1 MLTGTTSLPSEK
13 HVGGWLKRL
22 QRRRAGNIVLLFA
35 IIQIV
40 AVAFALLYPDSFRYA
55 STGNVQLMLKAIPSL
70 VIVVL
75 GVNLLMIAGEFDL
88 TVGATF
94 TLTALIM
101 AKLFNAGVPL
111 WVAVL
116 AGLASGA
123 VIGVL
128 NGWVVVKSNVPS
140 FIITL
145 GAMWFWRGVILIL
158 SNSITESFYPS
169 DFFEKL
175 FTLNVGPIQ
184 IQFIWSL
191 LVAVVCWLIL
201 ERHTLGNYFFGVG
214 GNRKAAAALGVDV
227 KKVKIIAF
235 GLTGLL
241 AALSGVMSTVRI
253 NSISPIQGQG
263 LELQAIAACVIGG
276 TALVGGKGTV
286 LGAFLGAAL
295 MYTIQDILLL
305 LRAPGHYL
313 QMFVGIIIV
322 IAAALNE
329 YMKSE

>member
-1 MLTGTTSLPSEK
+1 MIESAEERR
-13 HVGGWLKRL
+13 HAGGWITKL
-22 QRRRAGNIVLLFA
+22 QRRKSGNILLLFV
-35 IIQIV
+35 IIQVV
-40 AVAFALLYPDSFRYA
+40 AIFLSLIFPEDFRYV
-55 STGNVQLMLKAIPSL
+55 SVGNIQLMLKAIPSL
-70 VIVVL
+70 VIVVM

-101 AKLFNAGVPL
+101 AKLFDAGTPL
-111 WVAVL
+111 WIAVL
-116 AGLASGA
+116 AGLCAGVA
-123 VIGVL
+123 IGVV
-128 NGWVVVKSNVPS
+128 NGWIVVKSNVPS

-145 GAMWFWRGVILIL
+145 GAMWFWRGIILIL

-169 DFFEKL
+169 KFFEQL
-175 FTLNVGPIQ
+175 FTLNIGPIQ

-191 LVAVVCWLIL
+191 LIALACWLVL
-201 ERHTLGNYFFGVG
+201 ERHALGNYFFGVG
-214 GNRKAAAALGVDV
+214 GNPKAAAALGVNT
-227 KKVKIIAF
+227 KRVKIIAF
-235 GLTGLL
+235 GITGFLT
-241 AALSGVMSTVRI
+241 ALSGVMSTVRI

-276 TALVGGKGTV
+276 TALAGGKGTI

-295 MYTIQDILLL
+295 MYTIQDVLLL

-329 YMKSE
+329 AMKSE

>member
-1 MLTGTTSLPSEK
+1 MNVSALERN
-13 HVGGWLKRL
+13 VGGWIRDL
-22 QRRRAGNIVLLFA
+22 QRRRAGNIILLFVL
-35 IIQIV
+35 IQIV
-40 AVAFALLYPDSFRYA
+40 VIGFSLLFPESFRYV

-101 AKLFNAGVPL
+101 AKIFNAGVPL
-111 WVAVL
+111 WIAVL
-116 AGLASGA
+116 AGLLSGVA
-123 VIGVL
+123 IGVV
-128 NGWVVVKSNVPS
+128 NGWLVVVSKVPS

-145 GAMWFWRGVILIL
+145 GAMWFWRGIILIL
-158 SNSITESFYPS
+158 SGSVTESFYPS
-169 DFFEKL
+169 PFFEKL

-184 IQFIWSL
+184 IQFIWAL
-191 LVAVVCWLIL
+191 LIAVCCWLLL
-201 ERHTLGNYFFGVG
+201 ERHRIGNYFFGVG
-214 GNRKAAAALGVDV
+214 GNPKAAAALGVST
-227 KKVKIIAF
+227 KAVKIIAF
-235 GLTGLL
+235 GITGFL

-276 TALVGGKGTV
+276 TALSGGKGTI

-295 MYTIQDILLL
+295 MYTIQDVLLL

-329 YMKSE
+329 AMKSE

>member
-1 MLTGTTSLPSEK
+1 MIESAIANPRT
-13 HVGGWLKRL
+13 GGWIKQL
-22 QRRRAGNIVLLFA
+22 QRRRAGNILLLFV
-35 IIQIV
+35 IIQVV
-40 AVAFALLYPDSFRYA
+40 AIAFSLVFPDQFRYV
-55 STGNVQLMLKAIPSL
+55 SVGNIQLMLKAIPAL

-101 AKLFNAGVPL
+101 AKLFNAGTPL
-111 WVAVL
+111 WIAVL
-116 AGLASGA
+116 VGLVAGA
-123 VIGVL
+123 VIGVV
-128 NGWVVVKSNVPS
+128 NGWVVVVSNVPS

-145 GAMWFWRGVILIL
+145 GAMWFWRGIILIL
-158 SNSITESFYPS
+158 SGSITESFYPS
-169 DFFEKL
+169 AFFEKL

-191 LVAVVCWLIL
+191 VIALICWLIL
-201 ERHTLGNYFFGVG
+201 ERHKLGNYFFGVG
-214 GNRKAAAALGVDV
+214 GNPKAAAALGVNTRLI
-227 KKVKIIAF
+227 KIVAF
-235 GLTGLL
+235 GITGLL
-241 AALSGVMSTVRI
+241 SALSGVMSTVRI

-276 TALVGGKGTV
+276 TALSGGKGTI

-295 MYTIQDILLL
+295 MYTIQDVLLL

-313 QMFVGIIIV
+313 QMFVGIVIV

-329 YMKSE
+329 AMKSE

>member
-1 MLTGTTSLPSEK
+1 MMELAAENR
-13 HVGGWLKRL
+13 HAGGWIKTL
-22 QRRRAGNIVLLFA
+22 QRRRSGNIVLLFV
-35 IIQIV
+35 IIQVLAIF
-40 AVAFALLYPDSFRYA
+40 FALIFPDDFRYV
-55 STGNVQLMLKAIPSL
+55 SVGNIQLMLKAIPSL

-111 WVAVL
+111 TIAVL
-116 AGLASGA
+116 AALLAG
-123 VIGVL
+123 VLIGVV
-128 NGWVVVKSNVPS
+128 NGWIVVKSKVPS

-145 GAMWFWRGVILIL
+145 GAMWFWRGIILIL

-169 DFFEKL
+169 EFFEKL
-175 FTLNVGPIQ
+175 FTLNMGPIQ
-184 IQFIWSL
+184 VQFVWSL
-191 LVAVVCWLIL
+191 VIALVCWLIL
-201 ERHTLGNYFFGVG
+201 ERHRLGNYFFGVG
-214 GNRKAAAALGVDV
+214 GNPKAAAALGVNTNQ
-227 KKVKIIAF
+227 VKIIAF
-235 GLTGLL
+235 GITGLL
-241 AALSGVMSTVRI
+241 AALSGV

-276 TALVGGKGTV
+276 TALVGGKGTI

-295 MYTIQDILLL
+295 MYTIQDVLLL

-313 QMFVGIIIV
+313 QMFVGVIIV
-322 IAAALNE
+322 IAAVLNE
-329 YMKSE
+329 AMKSE

>member
-1 MLTGTTSLPSEK
+1 MSESAA
-13 HVGGWLKRL
+13 VGGHLGGWIKTL
-22 QRRRAGNIVLLFA
+22 QRRRAGNIVVLFLL
-35 IIQIV
+35 IQMVVI
-40 AVAFALLYPDSFRYA
+40 ACALVFPESFRYV
-55 STGNVQLMLKAIPSL
+55 SVGNIQLMLKAIPSL

-75 GVNLLMIAGEFDL
+75 GVNLLMICGEFDL

-111 WVAVL
+111 WIAVL
-116 AGLASGA
+116 GGLLSGA
-123 VIGVL
+123 AIGVV
-128 NGWVVVKSNVPS
+128 NGWVVVASNVPS

-145 GAMWFWRGVILIL
+145 GAMWFWRGIILIL

-169 DFFEKL
+169 PFFEKL

-191 LVAVVCWLIL
+191 VIALGCWLIL
-201 ERHTLGNYFFGVG
+201 ERHRLGNYFFGVG
-214 GNRKAAAALGVDV
+214 GNRKAAAALGVNTRA
-227 KKVKIIAF
+227 VKIIAF
-235 GLTGLL
+235 GITGFL
-241 AALSGVMSTVRI
+241 AALSGIMSTVRI

-276 TALVGGKGTV
+276 TALTGGKGTI

-295 MYTIQDILLL
+295 MYTIQDVLLL
-305 LRAPGHYL
+305 VRAPGHYL

-329 YMKSE
+329 AMMTE

>member
-1 MLTGTTSLPSEK
+1 MSISAELARPTAGN
-13 HVGGWLKRL
+13 WLKEL
-22 QRRRAGNIVLLFA
+22 QRRRSGNIVLLFVVIQVIA
-35 IIQIV
+35 I
-40 AVAFALLYPDSFRYA
+40 AFALVFPDEFRYV

-94 TLTALIM
+94 TLSALVM

-111 WVAVL
+111 WISVIASL
-116 AGLASGA
+116 GAGAI
-123 VIGVL
+123 IGVT
-128 NGWVVVKSNVPS
+128 NGWIVVMSNVPS

-145 GAMWFWRGVILIL
+145 GTMWLWRGVILIL
-158 SNSITESFYPS
+158 SGSVTESFYPTR
-169 DFFEKL
+169 FFEKL

-184 IQFIWSL
+184 VQFIWSL
-191 LVAVVCWLIL
+191 AVALLCWLLL
-201 ERHTLGNYFFGVG
+201 ERHRLGNYLFGVG
-214 GNRKAAAALGVDV
+214 GTRKAAAALGVNTHR
-227 KKVKIIAF
+227 VKIVAF
-235 GLTGLL
+235 GITGLL
-241 AALSGVMSTVRI
+241 AALSGIMSTVRI

-276 TALVGGKGTV
+276 TALTGGKGTI

-295 MYTIQDILLL
+295 MYTIQDVLLL

-313 QMFVGIIIV
+313 QMFVGVIIV
-322 IAAALNE
+322 IAAVLNE
-329 YMKSE
+329 AIKSE